1 MNWIYTAYIKI
12 HSVVLQKGLTYKRLF
27 TQWKTGKSPAGRLG
41 AIEIAAGLKKLKAG
55 LTQDEIDKL
64 VAQLKY
70 EGKEHVISDRDF
82 ESTVISGAQK
92 LEQEQS
98 YERMLLADW
107 IA

>member
-1 MNWIYTAYIKI
+1 
-12 HSVVLQKGLTYKRLF
+12 
-27 TQWKTGKSPAGRLG
+27 
-41 AIEIAAGLKKLKAG
+41 
-55 LTQDEIDKL
+55 

-82 ESTVISGAQK
+82 EHTVIAGAQK